1 MPGLHKTL
9 SRAFKASSAPVAI
22 LPKYLLLHLQA
33 SREALHFRHAR
44 FHLEQ
49 EIERVVAISRAKT
62 GERKQNPT
70 STEMAPPAGK
80 NMAADDVP
88 VAADELE
95 GQDSGHVIVPLKSTK
110 SFHSKSL
117 GEGDKTGVQ
126 VRQNPSSQGFP
137 WVAHTFP

>member
-1 MPGLHKTL
+1 M
-9 SRAFKASSAPVAI
+9 AI

>member
-1 MPGLHKTL
+1 MK
-9 SRAFKASSAPVAI
+9 AFLRDADGQMAQMAKV
-22 LPKYLLLHLQA
+22 LP
-33 SREALHFRHAR
+33 
-44 FHLEQ
+44 
-49 EIERVVAISRAKT
+49 AISSS
-62 GERKQNPT
+62 ERQHVAVV
-70 STEMAPPAGK
+70 STEMAPPAAGK

-126 VRQNPSSQGFP
+126 VRQNPSPQGFP
-137 WVAHTFP
+137 

>member
-9 SRAFKASSAPVAI
+9 SRAFNVSSAPVAI
-22 LPKYLLLHLQA
+22 LPKYLLLHPPA
-33 SREALHFRHAR
+33 SGKRYICIFVTRDSISSRRSRGLLRFR
-44 FHLEQ
+44 
-49 EIERVVAISRAKT
+49 
-62 GERKQNPT
+62 ERKQNPT
-70 STEMAPPAGK
+70 SNEMAPPAGK

>member
-1 MPGLHKTL
+1 
-9 SRAFKASSAPVAI
+9 
-22 LPKYLLLHLQA
+22 
-33 SREALHFRHAR
+33 
-44 FHLEQ
+44 
-49 EIERVVAISRAKT
+49 
-62 GERKQNPT
+62 
-70 STEMAPPAGK
+70 MAPPAGK